1 MKLHHLNAGWLHKPP
16 GPRASCHC
24 LLIEGRTGLVLVDT
38 GIGLEDVRDP
48 EGRIGRQTIDAAGFQ
63 FREEETAARQIERL
77 GLRPEDV
84 TDIVLTHADPDHAGG
99 LADFP
104 NATVH
109 LSAEELAAVGAN
121 SGRYAA
127 TQFRHGPKWRTHAV
141 RESDRRW
148 FGIEAAPLPI
158 GLPTEILL
166 VWLPGHTLGHCG
178 VAVRNEETWTL
189 HVGDAYYLR
198 VELTTDDHPVSQL
211 TEMRAEDNGL
221 RKRSL
226 EHLRRLAREHAGEI
240 TLFGYHDV
248 GEFPTSVDRPAWRA
262 QPG

>member
-24 LLIEGRTGLVLVDT
+24 LLIEAPKGLVLVDT

-48 EGRIGRQTIDAAGFQ
+48 EGRIGWATIDAAGFQ
-63 FREEETAARQIERL
+63 FREAATAARQIEQL

-84 TDIVLTHADPDHAGG
+84 TDIVLTHADPDHTGG

-109 LSAEELAAVGAN
+109 LSAEELTAVRN
-121 SGRYAA
+121 SGNRYAA
-127 TQFRHGPKWRTHAV
+127 AQFRHRPKWRAHAV
-141 RESDRRW
+141 QESAQRW
-148 FGIEAAPLPI
+148 FGIEAVSLPI
-158 GLPTEILL
+158 GLPAEIWL

-178 VAVRNEETWTL
+178 VAVRDGEKWTF

-198 VELTTDDHPVSQL
+198 VELTTNDHPVSQL

-226 EHLRRLAREHAGEI
+226 EHLRQLNREHSGEV

-248 GEFPTSVDRPAWRA
+248 SEFPASTNLPA
-262 QPG
+262 